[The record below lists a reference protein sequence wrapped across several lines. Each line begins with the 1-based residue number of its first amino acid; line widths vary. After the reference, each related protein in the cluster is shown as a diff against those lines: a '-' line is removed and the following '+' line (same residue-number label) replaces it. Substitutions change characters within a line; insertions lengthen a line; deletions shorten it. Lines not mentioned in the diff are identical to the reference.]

1 MTIVYLMRHSKPL
14 KSINLKNNDSL
25 QLQNEKWPLTVEGEY
40 LARKKSKHK
49 ELKNFDI
56 IISSNYVRAVAT
68 AKYFTSDKIYIDASF
83 GERKFG
89 INSWDELP
97 KDFEKK
103 QFTDFNYKLKEGES
117 LNEVMNRVYISL
129 MNVIDKFK
137 DSKILIVG
145 HSTAFASLLTKWC
158 KITENGYEFNGSK
171 FFNGTWNHCETF
183 KLEFDNNKNLVKI
196 ENIK

>member
-1 MTIVYLMRHSKPL
+1 MTIVYLMRHSEPL
-14 KSINLKNNDSL
+14 KSINFKSNDSL

-40 LARKKSKHK
+40 LAQKKSKLQ
-49 ELKNFDI
+49 ELKDFNI

-89 INSWDELP
+89 INSWNELP

-117 LNEVMNRVYISL
+117 LNEVMNREYISL

-137 DSKILIVG
+137 DSKILIAG

-158 KITENGYEFNGSK
+158 KITKNGYEFNGSK
-171 FFNGTWNHCETF
+171 FFNGIWNYCETF
-183 KLEFDNNKNLVKI
+183 KLEFDNNKSLVKI